1 MQKVF
6 CMGIDTDR
14 LCGIMEI
21 VTNSVNRVLCY
32 FDISTQLWKIVTGE
46 IPQVVFSVI
55 IIYIG
60 VQMIKGKKQQ
70 LEDKEREEHD
80 A

>member
-1 MQKVF
+1 
-6 CMGIDTDR
+6 
-14 LCGIMEI
+14 ME
-21 VTNSVNRVLCY
+21 N
-32 FDISTQLWKIVTGE
+32 VTGE

>member
-6 CMGIDTDR
+6 CMGI
-14 LCGIMEI
+14 LIGCAGLWKI
-21 VTNSVNRVLCY
+21 VTNSVNRVLGY
-32 FDISTQLWKIVTGE
+32 FNISTQLWKNVSGE

-70 LEDKEREEHD
+70 LEDKECEEHD